1 MSSRKLPPPRLRDS
15 RTAQS
20 SGFASKPI
28 RLGSPSK
35 RGLALMIASTMVL
48 LVFGVRLIDLQA
60 VRGSELA
67 SSALDQR
74 LRTTEIP
81 AQRGSILDASGAPL
95 AITVDAK
102 NVTADQTMIDE
113 PAVVA
118 EALAP
123 ILGAD
128 ADILA
133 DRLTGERRFIYLAK
147 EVTPDTWEQI
157 SELRLPGI
165 FSENS
170 SRRIYPSGELAA
182 NVLGFVGE
190 EGSGLGGY
198 EYAYEEQLGGT
209 PGELTFEKGPGG
221 RAIPTAASMR
231 VNAEQGVDIQLTL
244 DRDIQHVAQEAI
256 AEAVQSSGA
265 SDGTVVV
272 MDPQSGRILAL
283 ATAPTF
289 DPNFPTQ
296 SGQRNLNNRPLTD
309 AFEPGSTSKVMTLA
323 AVINEGAATPYT
335 PIKVPGV
342 LRRGDKDFHDSSAH
356 GTLNLTLSGV
366 MAKSSNIGTI
376 LAAERIGGKK
386 LSKYLKKFGIGQ
398 ETGLNFPGETKG
410 FVPAHEDWSP
420 TSFPTIAFG
429 QGLSVNAVQATSVF
443 STIANDG
450 LRVEPSLVSKIIH
463 ADGSVEE
470 PEAPQTT
477 RVVTRETAKQ
487 VRSMLE
493 TVVGEGGTATNAKIP
508 GYRVGGK
515 TGTAQVVNSVTG
527 GYSKDVIASFI
538 GMAPVDN
545 PRLVVGVFI
554 SKPKAGRYGGE
565 LAAPVFKK
573 VTSYALGALEIPP
586 TGAKAPKLA
595 LTFGG

>member
-1 MSSRKLPPPRLRDS
+1 
-15 RTAQS
+15 
-20 SGFASKPI
+20 
-28 RLGSPSK
+28 
-35 RGLALMIASTMVL
+35 MIASTMVL
-48 LVFGVRLIDLQA
+48 MVFGVRLIDLQA

-102 NVTADQTMIDE
+102 NVTADQTMIDQ

-221 RAIPTAASMR
+221 RAIPTGASMR

-244 DRDIQHVAQEAI
+244 DRDIQHVAQVAI

-296 SGQRNLNNRPLTD
+296 GVQRNLSNRPLTD